1 MSFKQNPI
9 YIIGSINTDMV
20 AMTKNLPAPGETV
33 MGGEFMMTA
42 GGKGAN
48 QAVSAAR
55 LGGEVTMVGRLG
67 EDIFGDQSIERL
79 KHENINCDFIGRDSI
94 AASGVAL
101 ISVDDK
107 GENHIVVAPGANN
120 QLDKTKV
127 KTALDSMPDNA
138 IILLQLEIPLE
149 TVAHIIETIRGSSR
163 RVILD
168 PAPAPSTALPD
179 NFLNG
184 LYLITPNE
192 TEATKLSGIE
202 VQDDR
207 SAEAAARK
215 LLATGVNNVAITM
228 GAKGVVLVQQD
239 GVKFIKSPKV
249 TAIDSTAAG
258 DCFNGAL
265 AVSIANDLSLE
276 QSVERACRAA
286 SISVTRKGA
295 QDSMPSK
302 SEVDACSS

>member
-127 KTALDSMPDNA
+127 KTVLDSMPDNA

-149 TVAHIIETIRGSSR
+149 TVAHIIETTRGSSR

-228 GAKGVVLVQQD
+228 GAKGVVLVQQN

>member
-120 QLDKTKV
+120 QLDKKKV

-149 TVAHIIETIRGSSR
+149 TVAHIIETTRGSSR

-215 LLATGVNNVAITM
+215 LLATGVNNVAVTM

>member
-120 QLDKTKV
+120 QLDKKKV

-149 TVAHIIETIRGSSR
+149 TVAHIIETTRGSSR

>member
-1 MSFKQNPI
+1 MSAKQNPI
-9 YIIGSINTDMV
+9 FVIGSINTDMV

-67 EDIFGDQSIERL
+67 EDIFGDQSIACL
-79 KHENINCDFIGRDSI
+79 KRESINCDFIGRDPI

-120 QLDKTKV
+120 QLDQKKV
-127 KTALDSMPDNA
+127 RAALDSMPDNA
-138 IILLQLEIPLE
+138 IILLQLEIPLD
-149 TVAHIIETIRGSSR
+149 TVAYIVEAARGTSR
-163 RVILD
+163 KVILD
-168 PAPAPSTALPD
+168 PAPAPTYPL
-179 NFLNG
+179 NFLNE

-192 TEATKLSGIE
+192 TEATKLTGIE
-202 VQDDR
+202 VIDNK
-207 SAEAAARK
+207 SAEVAAKK
-215 LLATGVNNVAITM
+215 LMATGVKNVAITM
-228 GAKGVVLVQQD
+228 GAKGVLLAQENTI
-239 GVKFIKSPKV
+239 KFIPSPKV
-249 TAIDSTAAG
+249 KAIDTTAAG

-265 AVSIANDLSLE
+265 SVGIAIGLSLE
-276 QSVERACRAA
+276 EGIKRACHAA

-295 QDSMPSK
+295 QDSMPYIK
-302 SEVDACSS
+302 EID

>member
-149 TVAHIIETIRGSSR
+149 TVAHIIEITRGSSR

-228 GAKGVVLVQQD
+228 GAKGVVLVQQN

>member
-215 LLATGVNNVAITM
+215 LLATGVNNVAVTM

-295 QDSMPSK
+295 QDSMPSN

>member
-1 MSFKQNPI
+1 MSAKQNPI
-9 YIIGSINTDMV
+9 FVIGSINTDMV

-67 EDIFGDQSIERL
+67 EDIFGDQSIACL
-79 KHENINCDFIGRDSI
+79 KRESINCDFIARDPI

-120 QLDKTKV
+120 QLDQKKV
-127 KTALDSMPDNA
+127 RAALDSMPDNA
-138 IILLQLEIPLE
+138 IILLQLEIPLD
-149 TVAHIIETIRGSSR
+149 TVAYIVEAARGTSR
-163 RVILD
+163 KVILD
-168 PAPAPSTALPD
+168 PAPAPTYPL
-179 NFLNG
+179 NFLNE

-192 TEATKLSGIE
+192 TEATKLTGIE
-202 VQDDR
+202 VTDNK
-207 SAEAAARK
+207 SAEVAAKK
-215 LLATGVNNVAITM
+215 LMATGVKNVAITM
-228 GAKGVVLVQQD
+228 GAKGVLLAQENTI
-239 GVKFIKSPKV
+239 KFIPSPKV
-249 TAIDSTAAG
+249 KAIDTTAAG

-265 AVSIANDLSLE
+265 SVGIAIGLSLE
-276 QSVERACRAA
+276 EGIKRACHAA

-295 QDSMPSK
+295 QDSMPYIK
-302 SEVDACSS
+302 EID

>member
-1 MSFKQNPI
+1 MPAKQNPI
-9 YIIGSINTDMV
+9 FVIGSINTDMV

-67 EDIFGDQSIERL
+67 EDIFGDQSIACL
-79 KHENINCDFIGRDSI
+79 KRESINCDFIGRDPI

-120 QLDKTKV
+120 QLDQKKV
-127 KTALDSMPDNA
+127 RAALDSMPDNA
-138 IILLQLEIPLE
+138 IILLQLEIPLD
-149 TVAHIIETIRGSSR
+149 TVAHIIDATRGSSR

-168 PAPAPSTALPD
+168 PAPAPVSVLPL
-179 NFLNG
+179 NFLNE

-192 TEATKLSGIE
+192 TEARKLTGIE
-202 VQDDR
+202 VRDDK
-207 SAEAAARK
+207 SAEVAAKK
-215 LLATGVNNVAITM
+215 LLATGVKNVAITM
-228 GAKGVVLVQQD
+228 GAKGVVLAQENTI
-239 GVKFIKSPKV
+239 KFIPSPQVK
-249 TAIDSTAAG
+249 AIDTTAAG

-265 AVSIANDLSLE
+265 SVGIASGLSLE
-276 QSVERACRAA
+276 EGIKRACLAA

-295 QDSMPSK
+295 QDSMPYIK
-302 SEVDACSS
+302 EID

>member
-1 MSFKQNPI
+1 MSAKQNPI
-9 YIIGSINTDMV
+9 FVIGSINTDMV

-67 EDIFGDQSIERL
+67 EDIFGDQSIACL
-79 KHENINCDFIGRDSI
+79 KHESINCDFVGRDPI

-120 QLDKTKV
+120 QLDQKKV
-127 KTALDSMPDNA
+127 RAALDSMPDNA
-138 IILLQLEIPLE
+138 IILLQLEIPLD
-149 TVAHIIETIRGSSR
+149 TVAYIVEAARGTSR
-163 RVILD
+163 KVILD
-168 PAPAPSTALPD
+168 PAPAPTYPL
-179 NFLNG
+179 NFLNE

-192 TEATKLSGIE
+192 TEATKLTGIE
-202 VQDDR
+202 VTDNK
-207 SAEAAARK
+207 SAEVAAKK
-215 LLATGVNNVAITM
+215 LMATGVKNVAITM
-228 GAKGVVLVQQD
+228 GAKGVLLAQENTI
-239 GVKFIKSPKV
+239 KFIPSPKV
-249 TAIDSTAAG
+249 KAIDTTAAG

-265 AVSIANDLSLE
+265 SVGIAIGLSLE
-276 QSVERACRAA
+276 EGIKRACHAA

-295 QDSMPSK
+295 QDSMPYSK
-302 SEVDACSS
+302 EID

>member
-1 MSFKQNPI
+1 MPAKQNPI
-9 YIIGSINTDMV
+9 FVIGSINTDMV

-55 LGGEVTMVGRLG
+55 LGGKVTMVGRLG
-67 EDIFGDQSIERL
+67 EDIFGDQSIACL
-79 KHENINCDFIGRDSI
+79 KHESINCDFIGRDPI

-120 QLDKTKV
+120 QLDQTKV
-127 KTALDSMPDNA
+127 RAALDSMPDNA
-138 IILLQLEIPLE
+138 IILLQLEIPLD
-149 TVAHIIETIRGSSR
+149 TVAHIIDATRGSSR

-168 PAPAPSTALPD
+168 PAPAPASVLPL
-179 NFLNG
+179 NFLNE

-192 TEATKLSGIE
+192 TEARKLTGIE
-202 VQDDR
+202 VRDDK
-207 SAEAAARK
+207 SAEVAAKK
-215 LLATGVNNVAITM
+215 LLATGVKNVAITM
-228 GAKGVVLVQQD
+228 GAKGVVLAQENTI
-239 GVKFIKSPKV
+239 KFIPSPQVK
-249 TAIDSTAAG
+249 AIDTTAAG

-265 AVSIANDLSLE
+265 SVGIASGLSLE
-276 QSVERACRAA
+276 EGIKRACLAA

-295 QDSMPSK
+295 QDSMPYIK
-302 SEVDACSS
+302 EID

>member
-120 QLDKTKV
+120 QLDKKKV
-127 KTALDSMPDNA
+127 KTALDSTPDNA

-149 TVAHIIETIRGSSR
+149 TVAHIIETTRGSSR

>member
-149 TVAHIIETIRGSSR
+149 TVAHIIEITRGSSR

-207 SAEAAARK
+207 SAEAAAQK

>member
-1 MSFKQNPI
+1 MPAKQNPI
-9 YIIGSINTDMV
+9 FVIGSINTDMV

-33 MGGEFMMTA
+33 MGGEVMMTA

-55 LGGEVTMVGRLG
+55 LGGKVTMVGRLG
-67 EDIFGDQSIERL
+67 EDIFGDQSIACL
-79 KHENINCDFIGRDSI
+79 KHESINCDFIGRDPI

-120 QLDKTKV
+120 QLDQTKV
-127 KTALDSMPDNA
+127 RAALDSMPDNA
-138 IILLQLEIPLE
+138 IILLQLEIPLD
-149 TVAHIIETIRGSSR
+149 TVAHIIDATRGSSR

-168 PAPAPSTALPD
+168 PAPAPVSVLPL
-179 NFLNG
+179 NFLNE

-192 TEATKLSGIE
+192 TEAKKLTGIE
-202 VQDDR
+202 VRDDK
-207 SAEAAARK
+207 SAEVAAKK
-215 LLATGVNNVAITM
+215 LLATGVKNVAITM
-228 GAKGVVLVQQD
+228 GAKGVVLAQENTF
-239 GVKFIKSPKV
+239 KFIPSPQVK
-249 TAIDSTAAG
+249 AIDTTAAG

-265 AVSIANDLSLE
+265 SVGIASGLSLE
-276 QSVERACRAA
+276 EGIKRACLAA

-295 QDSMPSK
+295 QDSMPYIK
-302 SEVDACSS
+302 EID

>member
-1 MSFKQNPI
+1 MPAKQNPI
-9 YIIGSINTDMV
+9 FVIGSINTDMV

-55 LGGEVTMVGRLG
+55 LGGKVTMVGRLG
-67 EDIFGDQSIERL
+67 KDIFGDQSIACL
-79 KHENINCDFIGRDSI
+79 KHESINCDFIGRDPI

-120 QLDKTKV
+120 QLDQTKV
-127 KTALDSMPDNA
+127 RAALDSMPDNA
-138 IILLQLEIPLE
+138 IILLQLEIPLD
-149 TVAHIIETIRGSSR
+149 TVAHIIDATRGSSR

-168 PAPAPSTALPD
+168 PAPAPASVLPL
-179 NFLNG
+179 NFLNE

-192 TEATKLSGIE
+192 TEAKKLTGIE
-202 VQDDR
+202 VRDDK
-207 SAEAAARK
+207 SAEVAAKK
-215 LLATGVNNVAITM
+215 LLATGVKNVAITM
-228 GAKGVVLVQQD
+228 GAKGVVLAQENTI
-239 GVKFIKSPKV
+239 KFIPSPQVK
-249 TAIDSTAAG
+249 AIDTTAAG

-265 AVSIANDLSLE
+265 SVGIASGLSLE
-276 QSVERACRAA
+276 EGIKRACHAA

-295 QDSMPSK
+295 QDSMPYI
-302 SEVDACSS
+302 EEID

>member
-79 KHENINCDFIGRDSI
+79 KHEDINCDFIGRDSI

-120 QLDKTKV
+120 QLDKSKV

-149 TVAHIIETIRGSSR
+149 TVAHIIETTRGSSR

-179 NFLNG
+179 NFLKG

-202 VQDDR
+202 VQDDK

-215 LLATGVNNVAITM
+215 LLATGVSNVAITM

-295 QDSMPSK
+295 QDSMPSM

>member
-1 MSFKQNPI
+1 MSAKQTPI
-9 YIIGSINTDMV
+9 FVIGSINTDMV

-67 EDIFGDQSIERL
+67 EDIFGDQSIACL
-79 KHENINCDFIGRDSI
+79 KHESINCDFVGRDPI

-120 QLDKTKV
+120 QLDQKKV
-127 KTALDSMPDNA
+127 RAALDSMPDNA
-138 IILLQLEIPLE
+138 IILLQLEIPLD
-149 TVAHIIETIRGSSR
+149 TVAYIVEAARGTSR
-163 RVILD
+163 KVILD
-168 PAPAPSTALPD
+168 PAPAPTYPL
-179 NFLNG
+179 NFLNE

-192 TEATKLSGIE
+192 TEATKLTGIE
-202 VQDDR
+202 VTDNK
-207 SAEAAARK
+207 SAEVAAKK
-215 LLATGVNNVAITM
+215 LMATGVKNVAITM
-228 GAKGVVLVQQD
+228 GAKGVLLAQENTI
-239 GVKFIKSPKV
+239 KFIPSPKV
-249 TAIDSTAAG
+249 KAIDTTAAG

-265 AVSIANDLSLE
+265 SVGIAIGLSLE
-276 QSVERACRAA
+276 EGIKRACHAA

-295 QDSMPSK
+295 QDSMPYIK
-302 SEVDACSS
+302 EID

>member
-79 KHENINCDFIGRDSI
+79 KHEDINCDFIGRDSI

-120 QLDKTKV
+120 QLDKSKV

-149 TVAHIIETIRGSSR
+149 TVAHIIETTRGSSR

-179 NFLNG
+179 NFLKG

-202 VQDDR
+202 VQDDK

-215 LLATGVNNVAITM
+215 LLATGVSNVAITM

-249 TAIDSTAAG
+249 AAIDSTAAG

>member
-120 QLDKTKV
+120 QLDKKKV
-127 KTALDSMPDNA
+127 KTALDSIPDNA

-149 TVAHIIETIRGSSR
+149 TVAHIIETTRGSSR

-168 PAPAPSTALPD
+168 PAPAPSIALPD

-207 SAEAAARK
+207 SAEAAAQK

-249 TAIDSTAAG
+249 AAIDSTAAG

>member
-1 MSFKQNPI
+1 MSDKQSPI
-9 YIIGSINTDMV
+9 FVIGSINTDMV

-67 EDIFGDQSIERL
+67 EDIFGDQSIACL
-79 KHENINCDFIGRDSI
+79 KRESINCDFIGRDPI

-120 QLDKTKV
+120 QLDQKKV
-127 KTALDSMPDNA
+127 RAALDSMPDNA
-138 IILLQLEIPLE
+138 IILLQLEIPLD
-149 TVAHIIETIRGSSR
+149 TVAYIVEAARGTSR
-163 RVILD
+163 KVILD
-168 PAPAPSTALPD
+168 PAPAPTYPL
-179 NFLNG
+179 NFLNE

-192 TEATKLSGIE
+192 TEATKLTGIE
-202 VQDDR
+202 VTDNK
-207 SAEAAARK
+207 SAEVAAKK
-215 LLATGVNNVAITM
+215 LMATGVKNVAITM
-228 GAKGVVLVQQD
+228 GAKGVLLAQENTI
-239 GVKFIKSPKV
+239 KFIPSPKV
-249 TAIDSTAAG
+249 KAIDTTAAG

-265 AVSIANDLSLE
+265 SVGIASGLSLE
-276 QSVERACRAA
+276 EGIKRACHAA

-295 QDSMPSK
+295 QDSMPYIK
-302 SEVDACSS
+302 EID

>member
-1 MSFKQNPI
+1 MSITRNPI
-9 YIIGSINTDMV
+9 FVIGSINTDMV

-67 EDIFGDQSIERL
+67 EDVFGDQSIKRL
-79 KHENINCDFIGRDSI
+79 KHENINCDFIGRDSK

-120 QLDKTKV
+120 HLDKAKV

-149 TVAHIIETIRGSSR
+149 TVAYIIEATRGSSR

-168 PAPAPSTALPD
+168 PAPAPSITLSD

-202 VQDDR
+202 VQDDK

-228 GAKGVVLVQQD
+228 GANGVVLVQQN

-249 TAIDSTAAG
+249 VAIDTTAAG

-276 QSVERACRAA
+276 KSVERACRAA

-295 QDSMPSK
+295 QDSMPTK
-302 SEVDACSS
+302 SEVDVCSS

>member
-1 MSFKQNPI
+1 MSITRNPI
-9 YIIGSINTDMV
+9 FVIGSINTDMV

-67 EDIFGDQSIERL
+67 EDVFGDQSIKRL
-79 KHENINCDFIGRDSI
+79 KHENINCDFIGRDSK

-120 QLDKTKV
+120 HLDKAKV

-149 TVAHIIETIRGSSR
+149 TVAYIIEATRGSSR

-168 PAPAPSTALPD
+168 PAPAPSITLSD

-202 VQDDR
+202 VQDDK

-276 QSVERACRAA
+276 KSVERACRAA

-295 QDSMPSK
+295 QDSMPTK
-302 SEVDACSS
+302 SEVDVCSS

>member
-1 MSFKQNPI
+1 MPAKQNPI
-9 YIIGSINTDMV
+9 FVIGSINTDMV

-55 LGGEVTMVGRLG
+55 LGGKVTMVGRLG
-67 EDIFGDQSIERL
+67 EDIFGDQSIACL
-79 KHENINCDFIGRDSI
+79 KHESINCDFIGRDPI

-120 QLDKTKV
+120 QLDQTKV
-127 KTALDSMPDNA
+127 RAALDSMPDNA
-138 IILLQLEIPLE
+138 IILLQLEIPLD
-149 TVAHIIETIRGSSR
+149 TVAHIIDATRGSSR

-168 PAPAPSTALPD
+168 PAPAPASVLPL
-179 NFLNG
+179 NFLNE

-192 TEATKLSGIE
+192 TEAKKLTGIE
-202 VQDDR
+202 VRDDK
-207 SAEAAARK
+207 SAEVAAKK
-215 LLATGVNNVAITM
+215 LLATGVKNVAITM
-228 GAKGVVLVQQD
+228 GAKGVVLAQENTI
-239 GVKFIKSPKV
+239 KFIPSPQVK
-249 TAIDSTAAG
+249 AIDTTAAG

-265 AVSIANDLSLE
+265 SVGIASGLSLE
-276 QSVERACRAA
+276 EGIKRACLAA

-295 QDSMPSK
+295 QDSMPYIK
-302 SEVDACSS
+302 EID